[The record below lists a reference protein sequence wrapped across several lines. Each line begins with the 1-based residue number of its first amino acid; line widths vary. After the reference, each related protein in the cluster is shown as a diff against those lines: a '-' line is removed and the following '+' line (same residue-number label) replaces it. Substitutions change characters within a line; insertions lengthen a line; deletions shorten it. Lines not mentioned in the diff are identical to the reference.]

1 MMSPKILIV
10 SAQEDP
16 HVHSVTRHLEQK
28 GVEWILVDLRKLSEE
43 SLTLHMDKGQFWF
56 GEVEISEYNTIWY
69 RRAWPTLIEELTEE
83 YLEWSRE
90 EFKQAFLGAL
100 LSLNPHWIS
109 YPLAIKKASFKP
121 LQLYLARSKF
131 GFNIPKTL
139 ITSNPKKAR
148 EFVEHF
154 GLKNCI
160 AKCLGAP
167 FIEEEKK
174 EQITYI
180 FTNSLDNIALSDLED
195 LKLAPCIFQTFVEKQ
210 FEVRL
215 NVVGEQVLAAK
226 IYSSELSEASIDWR
240 TVDHTR
246 LRHEPI
252 MVPKQIE
259 SACIGLCKELGLRF
273 GALDFIV
280 DPHGEWYFLEINA
293 NGQWQWVEDMTGLP
307 ISKALADELSS
318 HH

>member
-1 MMSPKILIV
+1 MLPKILII

-16 HVHSVTRHLEQK
+16 HVHSVTRHLDQK
-28 GVEWILVDLRKLSEE
+28 GVPWSLVDLRKLSQE
-43 SLTLHMDKGQFWF
+43 SLTLDMDKCKFWF
-56 GEVEISEYNTIWY
+56 GEVEISEYNSVWY
-69 RRAWPTLIEELTEE
+69 RRAWPTLIEELTGE
-83 YLEWSRE
+83 YLEWARE

-100 LSLNPHWIS
+100 LSLNAHWVS
-109 YPLAIKKASFKP
+109 YPIAIKKASYKP

-131 GFNIPKTL
+131 GLNIPQTL
-139 ITSNPKKAR
+139 ITSNPKQAR

-167 FIEEEKK
+167 FIK
-174 EQITYI
+174 EGELTINQTI
-180 FTNSLDNIALSDLED
+180 FTNRLDNITLSDLED
-195 LKLAPCIFQTFVEKQ
+195 LKLAPCIFQTFIEKQ

-226 IYSSELSEASIDWR
+226 IYSSEVSEAAIDWR

-252 MVPKQIE
+252 VVPKQIE

-293 NGQWQWVEDMTGLP
+293 NGQWQWVEDVTGLP